1 MSSSLLLRR
10 GLGGDGAAI
19 LKRGY
24 FSSAD
29 DTPLGAGVYVTDT
42 IYRDALANITISNR
56 DDYMAFVYPHTDGN
70 SWDEDREENL
80 PIKLTGLSSVA
91 GVITV
96 EGDGLPDV
104 GEVVHIEIVHP
115 ETLQS
120 IFLPS
125 RILVAP

>member
-42 IYRDALANITISNR
+42 IYRDALANITISNTSNV
-56 DDYMAFVYPHTDGN
+56 MALVWEHSTGN
-70 SWDEDREENL
+70 SWEEDLDENSPL
-80 PIKLTGLSSVA
+80 VITGLSSVA

-96 EGDGLPDV
+96 EHASLPDV
-104 GEVVHIEIVHP
+104 GEVVHIMLIIP
-115 ETLQS
+115 DTLQN

-125 RILVAP
+125 QILVAP